1 MESSDY
7 ELVSHDKGYN
17 LTSFLLEWKDL
28 TYSVKTKKENIQI
41 LKSVTG
47 FAKSGEMLAIMGSS
61 GSGKTSLLNIVSNR
75 ITSQPGLRISGEV
88 TLNKVPIRS
97 FSSTQYI
104 KYVVQEDNL
113 FATQSVRECLQFS
126 ARLKIPH
133 FSTEQVNE
141 RVNEIINDL
150 KLGKV
155 ADNLIGSTMT
165 RGLSGGEKRRVSIG
179 NELISYPTVLIL
191 DEPTSGLDS
200 ITAESVIQLLQN
212 QAKLGK
218 MIIFTIHQPSSKIF
232 KMFDRLI
239 LMSEGLFLYQ
249 GISSHSVKYLT
260 NLGYECHEDT
270 NPPDYYMR
278 ILYVE
283 NRHEMTEKERTI
295 LKDLSESYNK
305 NSDKSSYY
313 YGDEKLAIINKENQL
328 ESATF
333 SAQFG
338 VVFERA
344 MLNVI
349 RQPLLS
355 AIKIFQSIFMS
366 ILIILLYHGNSG
378 SFKSMQ
384 NYQGVLF
391 FNTLNCIASVFQ
403 GQILTFP
410 LERPVFI
417 KEYKENLYGVMS
429 YFTAKIISEIP
440 FQIIFTIIYTCT
452 IYFVVP
458 YNTSSASKF
467 FIYFGINFLSQ
478 VSGNAMGYMMGSF
491 TSNLVFSIT
500 LGPAVMMAFVIFGGF
515 FSNTNSLTGAFYWVR
530 YLSPFNYTYRAYIL
544 NQFNDFSFDYGVSN
558 PIETLNFQ
566 GLI

>member
-1 MESSDY
+1 
-7 ELVSHDKGYN
+7 
-17 LTSFLLEWKDL
+17 
-28 TYSVKTKKENIQI
+28 
-41 LKSVTG
+41 
-47 FAKSGEMLAIMGSS
+47 MLAIMGSS
-61 GSGKTSLLNIVSNR
+61 GSGKTSLLSIISNR
-75 ITSQPGLRISGEV
+75 IASQPGLSINGEV

-104 KYVVQEDNL
+104 KYVVQEDDL

-141 RVNEIINDL
+141 RVNEIINHL
-150 KLGKV
+150 KLEKV
-155 ADNLIGSTMT
+155 ADNLIGNSMT

-239 LMSEGLFLYQ
+239 LMSEGIFLYQ
-249 GISSHSVKYLT
+249 GITSKSVDYFA
-260 NLGYECHEDT
+260 NLGYTCNPDT

-278 ILYVE
+278 ILHVA
-283 NRHEMTEKERTI
+283 NRHAMTEKEQELLI
-295 LKDLSESYNK
+295 NLSESYNK
-305 NSDKSSYY
+305 NSDTYSYCY
-313 YGDEKLAIINKENQL
+313 ENEELTIINKNKKL

-344 MLNVI
+344 MLNVV
-349 RQPLLS
+349 RQKMLS
-355 AIKIFQSIFMS
+355 IMKIIHAVFMS
-366 ILIILLYHGNSG
+366 VLIILIYHENSG
-378 SFKSMQ
+378 DFKSMQ
-384 NYQGVLF
+384 NYQGVIF
-391 FNTLNCIASVFQ
+391 FNVLNSIATTFQ
-403 GQILTFP
+403 GQVLTFP

-417 KEYKENLYGVMS
+417 KEYKEGLYGVMS
-429 YFTAKIISEIP
+429 YFTAKIISELP
-440 FQIIFTIIYTCT
+440 FQIIFTIIYSCI
-452 IYFVVP
+452 IYFVIP
-458 YNTSSASKF
+458 YNDSSASKF
-467 FIYFGINFLSQ
+467 FIFFGISLLAQ

-500 LGPAVMMAFVIFGGF
+500 LGPTIMMVFGVFGGF
-515 FSNTNSLTGAFYWVR
+515 FSNTKSLTQAFYWIR
-530 YLSPFNYTYRAYIL
+530 YLSPFNYTYRALIL
-544 NQFNDFSFDYGVSN
+544 NQFTDFTFDKGVLN
-558 PIETLNFQ
+558 PIDTLNFQ
-566 GLI
+566 GLIWHNAGSLLLVMLGFYIIASINLKLSGEYSKKKI